1 MDIHNRRAIHHTAR
15 ERLAAA
21 PGNPGSIA
29 LWYTLIC
36 SVMALTVTVLTAI
49 LTDRIA
55 DTGGLGNMGL
65 RSLLSTGQTIL
76 PIAQAIITTC
86 LTLGYHHALLATLR
100 GAPANPRE
108 LAFGFRQFGP
118 MLRAALFQGLL
129 YLSYGMISMY
139 LATMIFMATPMA
151 ASFNAIMQ
159 PLMESGS
166 VLSAQMAVNESVMLA
181 ASESLQPMLWIWAG
195 LFLVLFLPAYYGFRM
210 TAFCIADNPRRGAL
224 AALNQ
229 SKLLLRRNR
238 FALFRLD
245 LTMWWFYVLQFLISL
260 VCYGDVLLP
269 MLGVTLPFSAT
280 VSYYLFFV
288 LSLVLQIVT
297 YYFLMNRV
305 YAAYAVVYEG
315 LIAPPEAP
323 RPQPPAPENLPFRTD
338 Y

>member
-1 MDIHNRRAIHHTAR
+1 MDIRNRRAIHHTAR

-29 LWYTLIC
+29 FWYTLIC
-36 SVMALTVTVLTAI
+36 SVLALTVTVLTGI

-65 RSLLSTGQTIL
+65 RSLLSTGQTVL
-76 PIAQAIITTC
+76 PIVQAIITC
-86 LTLGYHHALLATLR
+86 LALGYHHALLSTLR
-100 GAPANPRE
+100 GAQANPRE
-108 LAFGFRQFGP
+108 LAFGFRHLGP

-139 LATMIFMATPMA
+139 LATMIFMVTPLA
-151 ASFNAIMQ
+151 EPFNAIMQ
-159 PLMESGS
+159 PLMESGT
-166 VLSAQMAVNESVMLA
+166 VLNAQMVMTESVMLA
-181 ASESLQPMLWIWAG
+181 ASESLQPVLWIWAL

-210 TAFCIADNPRRGAL
+210 TTFCIVDNPRRGAL
-224 AALNQ
+224 AALNR
-229 SKLLLRRNR
+229 SKQLMRRNR
-238 FALFRLD
+238 FSLLKLD
-245 LTMWWFYVLQFLISL
+245 LSMWWFYVLQFLISA

-269 MLGVTLPFSAT
+269 MAGVTLPFSGT
-280 VSYYLFFV
+280 VNYYIFFV

-315 LIAPPEAP
+315 LITPPEEP
-323 RPQPPAPENLPFRTD
+323 QPQPPTPENLPFRTD